1 MRSPGSLAGDAVRAL
16 RTAVRPQAL
25 GVGGLYLFA
34 ASAWLSPAAARV
46 GLVLMI
52 LAALGEGRVLVRHLR
67 GEPLAWAAGFWVL
80 AVLVSF
86 SLAGPMASRATHGEA
101 AVVFLWLSAFPIV
114 AWWVRGD
121 PQRIWAVLALAL
133 AGFLLRRALHL
144 PQLDFAALAGG
155 LRSGVGLPE
164 IATAEYAAIA
174 LTGLL
179 LAGPR
184 LWQGSGRLRRV
195 VWRVAS
201 RALWLVAGAFL
212 VLLVLVT
219 QSRAAW
225 MLMAVVLPAVAVWL
239 LGQRTRAA
247 GHGAVMVAGVAGVV
261 AILPLVAYFDVVAAR
276 FAEDT
281 ETVRRVLEGDWSAVP
296 YTSGGLRVHLWRLG
310 AGWWAEAPW
319 LGNGPAASPA
329 LIRATGVP
337 LLQDLHDVHNVALDL
352 MVRLGLAGLFA
363 YVAMLGLALRAWVG
377 ARHRGRIPSDLFLI
391 VLAALSF
398 DVLAGL
404 TNCRTLSTDGRF
416 FWLLF
421 VGIASSVS
429 IGAPV
434 GSAPPTPARP

>member
-1 MRSPGSLAGDAVRAL
+1 MRSLGSLAGDAAHGL
-16 RTAVRPQAL
+16 RTAFRPQAL

-34 ASAWLSPAAARV
+34 ASAWLSPAAARI
-46 GLVLMI
+46 GLALMA
-52 LAALGEGRVLVRHLR
+52 LAALGEGRALVRYLR
-67 GEPLAWAAGFWVL
+67 REPIAWAIGFWVL
-80 AVLVSF
+80 AVLLSL
-86 SLAGPMASRATHGEA
+86 SLANPLASRAAHREA
-101 AVVFLWLSAFPIV
+101 ALVFLWLSAFPIV

-121 PQRIWAVLALAL
+121 PDRAWTTLALAS

-184 LWQGSGRLRRV
+184 FWKGSGHLRPVVSRV
-195 VWRVAS
+195 VTRT
-201 RALWLVAGAFL
+201 LWLVAGAFL
-212 VLLVLVT
+212 LLLVLVA

-225 MLMAVVLPAVAVWL
+225 MLMAVVVPLVALWL

-247 GHGAVMVAGVAGVV
+247 GQGAVMVALLAGVL
-261 AILPLVAYFDVVAAR
+261 ATLLLMAYFDVVVAR
-276 FAEDT
+276 FAEET

-296 YTSGGLRVHLWRLG
+296 YTSGGLRIHLWRLG

-319 LGNGPAASPA
+319 VGNGPAASPA
-329 LIRATGVP
+329 LIRAAGVP
-337 LLQDLHDVHNVALDL
+337 QLQDMHDVHNVALDL
-352 MVRLGLAGLFA
+352 LVRLGLAGLFA
-363 YVAMLGLALRAWVG
+363 YVAMLGLALRSWVG
-377 ARHRGRIPSDLFLI
+377 ARRRGLVPEDLFLV
-391 VLAALSF
+391 VLAALSL
-398 DVLAGL
+398 DILVGL

-429 IGAPV
+429 TPLPKR
-434 GSAPPTPARP
+434 PP